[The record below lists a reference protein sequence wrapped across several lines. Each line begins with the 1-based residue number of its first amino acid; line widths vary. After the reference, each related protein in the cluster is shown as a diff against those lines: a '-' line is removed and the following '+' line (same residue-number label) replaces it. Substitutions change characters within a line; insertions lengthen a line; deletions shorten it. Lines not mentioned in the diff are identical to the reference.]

1 MVITGGKSIVS
12 AFTEGSSVA
21 EIYAYGEKVWPT
33 SSPEPGEYYLEWWP
47 RSASGSFIIGGQ
59 ARWLQDYNG
68 YYNGPFLSESVFV
81 SSSIR
86 YYKTIDSHAFEST
99 SIIAVRTNIP
109 YIDYYAFRDC
119 NSLRYVSL
127 PGNIVMNYAFTRC
140 SLLTDV
146 SLPELTNLRAGTFKE
161 CTNLRNVDLPLVRRI
176 GAGTGTALGG
186 PAFESCWYLQSI
198 SIPNCSYIDLHGLE
212 KCGLSTVVIP
222 KGEIFEDY
230 AFFNCSNLDTLYL
243 GSTIP
248 SLGSSVFYG
257 TRLTSIYVPIS
268 MLLEYKS
275 TWTGYASIIYPY

>member
-1 MVITGGKSIVS
+1 
-12 AFTEGSSVA
+12 
-21 EIYAYGEKVWPT
+21 
-33 SSPEPGEYYLEWWP
+33 
-47 RSASGSFIIGGQ
+47 
-59 ARWLQDYNG
+59 
-68 YYNGPFLSESVFV
+68 
-81 SSSIR
+81 
-86 YYKTIDSHAFEST
+86 
-99 SIIAVRTNIP
+99 
-109 YIDYYAFRDC
+109 
-119 NSLRYVSL
+119 
-127 PGNIVMNYAFTRC
+127 MNYAFTRC

-176 GAGTGTALGG
+176 GAGTGTTLGG

-198 SIPNCSYIDLHGLE
+198 SIPNCSYINLHGLA

-230 AFFNCSNLDTLYL
+230 AFFDCSNLDTLYL
-243 GSTIP
+243 GSSIP

-275 TWTGYASIIYPY
+275 TWQGYASIIYPY